1 MRKISFLLFTL
12 YYTAFLLPTF
22 SICQPNDETKTQ
34 VRRESLFVEKPL
46 SLNMPATTI
55 STILPTTIGKVTR
68 TMFKK
73 HKTFKE
79 QLERQKKRGLAA
91 QVIQRTY
98 KGYNARKEVLSPKK
112 TGGSNSISV
121 DPPPSQNSSSSV
133 HFLPSPPALFNPTAT
148 MCYMNASCQ
157 TLFNLPELTDALKK
171 QSDSNDFLKKLSA
184 IHSPLHP
191 NTHPSIQDMKDLH
204 EAQCNV
210 FNYSPKQQQ
219 DATEFVDN
227 TLSLLF
233 PHNQQDHFSTIETIY
248 QGKKQNSEEFADLL
262 HQGNPKTIQ
271 WISPRATRDNL
282 QDILTT
288 KIQGQQEKTLMPTS
302 DEQYVNFIEAS
313 PLEMENEYT
322 FKPGNWQQYYQVKNH
337 KKFLLMGINKFDSQG
352 NKKRI
357 DMHIPMKLDLDSH
370 TYTLV
375 GTINHHGQRAT
386 SGHYTAYIK
395 KHALSNSPQWYHC
408 NDATI
413 TPVRE
418 NTIQEKMNSEA
429 YVLFYQHI

>member
-1 MRKISFLLFTL
+1 
-12 YYTAFLLPTF
+12 
-22 SICQPNDETKTQ
+22 
-34 VRRESLFVEKPL
+34 
-46 SLNMPATTI
+46 MPF
-55 STILPTTIGKVTR
+55 TTIGEVTQ
-68 TMFKK
+68 KI
-73 HKTFKE
+73 FKE
-79 QLERQKKRGLAA
+79 QLERQKKRELAA

-98 KGYNARKEVLSPKK
+98 KGYTARKQILSQNIAAQTIQRMHKEYTIRKQAQSLKK
-112 TGGSNSISV
+112 TSVSNSISV
-121 DPPPSQNSSSSV
+121 DPP
-133 HFLPSPPALFNPTAT
+133 ALSNPTDT

-157 TLFNLPELTDALKK
+157 NLFNLPELTDALKN
-171 QSDSNDFLKKLSA
+171 QSDSNDFLRKLSA
-184 IHSPLHP
+184 IHSPLHS
-191 NTHPSIQDMKDLH
+191 NTHPSRQDMKELH
-204 EAQCNV
+204 EAQCKA
-210 FNYSPKQQQ
+210 FNYSPNQQQ

-233 PHNQQDHFSTIETIY
+233 PNNEQDHFSTIETIY

-288 KIQGQQEKTLMPTS
+288 KIQGQQEKTLIPTS

-413 TPVRE
+413 TRVRE
-418 NTIQEKMNSEA
+418 NTIQEEMNSEA